1 MNAAASARDRAPVE
15 HFERLARESEDPWD
29 YATSEYE
36 QRKYRHTLEYLPERT
51 GRTLEL
57 GCSVGVF
64 TEMLAPRASCLLAV
78 DFSPTALERARG
90 RLRDSPHHVQLL
102 RRNLPEEMPAGP
114 FDTIVCA
121 EILYYWS
128 EPLVRLGLQR
138 MEAALAPGGTLLV
151 VGHEPSDV
159 HTGLRHG
166 HHTFMHTADQLLPAL
181 DDAWQVEV
189 CESRPRTQAH
199 PGTGEQ
205 IEIADAV
212 LRARRT
218 A

>member
-1 MNAAASARDRAPVE
+1 MAAPPGGRDRAPVE

-29 YATSEYE
+29 YATSAYE
-36 QRKYRHTLEYLPERT
+36 QRKYRRTLDYLPERT

-64 TEMLAPRASCLLAV
+64 TEMLAPRTSCLLAV
-78 DFSPTALERARG
+78 DFSPTALERARR
-90 RLRDSPHHVQLL
+90 RLRPSHHQVQLL
-102 RRNLPEEMPAGP
+102 RRRLPEEMPGGP

-151 VGHEPSDV
+151 VSWRHPDPRLELTGDDV
-159 HTGLRHG
+159 HAIIDAETRLGSVARYV
-166 HHTFMHTADQLLPAL
+166 TPDYLL
-181 DDAWQVEV
+181 DRRV
-189 CESRPRTQAH
+189 
-199 PGTGEQ
+199 
-205 IEIADAV
+205 
-212 LRARRT
+212 ARW
-218 A
+218 

>member
-1 MNAAASARDRAPVE
+1 MNAPASARDRAPVE
-15 HFERLARESEDPWD
+15 HFERLARECEDPWD

-36 QRKYRHTLEYLPERT
+36 QAKYLRTLAALPGRT

-78 DFSPTALERARG
+78 DFSPTALERARR
-90 RLRDSPHHVQLL
+90 RLRGSRHHVQLL

-151 VGHEPSDV
+151 VSWRHPDPRRELTGDDV
-159 HTGLRHG
+159 HAIVDAETRLESAARYV
-166 HHTFMHTADQLLPAL
+166 TPDYLL
-181 DDAWQVEV
+181 DRRV
-189 CESRPRTQAH
+189 
-199 PGTGEQ
+199 
-205 IEIADAV
+205 
-212 LRARRT
+212 ARW
-218 A
+218 